1 MYLALSFFLNACPSL
16 RSVCISTYF
25 PVYVLFLERIIPLI
39 HVLAVQTVVSSTHNC
54 KTCLLFSVD
63 LEMKA
68 NCFHLSSPFPPALS
82 VSFCFCQTHIFR
94 SLSPWRLP
102 RNTPSPEIF
111 FQFVCFCLSDHWRCP
126 GPDPA
131 ATESD
136 LRLWHLSLIVWYV
149 QPKLIGWNS
158 CQGLHTRKKA
168 LVC

>member
-1 MYLALSFFLNACPSL
+1 MYLHVFSCLCSVPGKNHSSHPRFGCTDGSL
-16 RSVCISTYF
+16 FNTT
-25 PVYVLFLERIIPLI
+25 
-39 HVLAVQTVVSSTHNC
+39 Q
-54 KTCLLFSVD
+54 TCLLFSVD